1 MNSVK
6 LAVVTPQGRLDAA
19 RAPALEQELKQQLAQ
34 GNRDVVVD
42 LSDTTYISSNGLRVL
57 LAGLRACQAD
67 GGALRLCC
75 LNARLMD
82 IFEMVGFD
90 QIFEIFEDRETA
102 ERAFQ
107 P

>member
-1 MNSVK
+1 MSSMRF
-6 LAVVTPQGRLDAA
+6 AVVAPHGRLDAS
-19 RAPALEQELKQQLAQ
+19 RAPALEQELKQQLTQ

-67 GGALRLCC
+67 GGTLRLCC

-102 ERAFQ
+102 ESAFQ